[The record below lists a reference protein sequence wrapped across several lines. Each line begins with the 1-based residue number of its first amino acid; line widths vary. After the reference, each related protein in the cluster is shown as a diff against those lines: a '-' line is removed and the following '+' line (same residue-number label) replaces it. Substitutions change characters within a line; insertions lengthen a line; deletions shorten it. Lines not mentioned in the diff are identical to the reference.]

1 MKKIKEFFASRK
13 AGWITTVISIL
24 GLAYV
29 LIAGGTTEQTFTG
42 KDGSVYTLKEN
53 IPIGIMDLI
62 DKCDLKVEG
71 QTCPVSGTWDLTLKT
86 KGTKAV
92 DPAAPATPATNVVI
106 PVTPVEPLKVDPIK
120 SLDIK
125 PMEAGKDTETKP
137 LPDKVPA
144 STDVLIK

>member
-1 MKKIKEFFASRK
+1 MKKIKEFFASKK
-13 AGWITTVISIL
+13 AGWITTVISVL

-92 DPAAPATPATNVVI
+92 APAAPAADAAVPATV
-106 PVTPVEPLKVDPIK
+106 PVEPIK
-120 SLDIK
+120 AVEPVKPLELK